1 MSNKDLKKM
10 NGEKRVFAI
19 RLQNARKVSG
29 MSQAELA
36 SKMSELQ
43 SVCPAMY
50 KGVSSTAIEK
60 YENGVM
66 VPDNDIIMV
75 TIAKALNTN
84 VANLRRPFRVTIGE
98 FDFRKKSKLGKK
110 SVERIKIMARQRI
123 EKYVE
128 VERLLNEEIGCKVD
142 FCHLVVRNRND
153 ARAIAYKLRQE
164 WNMGIG
170 PISNAINLL
179 ENNGVKVI
187 EVEED
192 PELFDG
198 TSSMV
203 DGIPVVVLNANVGDT
218 SNPKHHNTYE
228 RRNLTLF
235 HELGHQLMNIADDIE
250 DKEKENICNAFASEF
265 LIPSE
270 MFIKIFG
277 PKRTGISF
285 FELKDVQREYGI
297 SARALMYKASE
308 LGVITPSR
316 YKYFNISL
324 NKDPNLRY
332 AIDETVMPPQH
343 SSRFERLVYRALAS
357 EVISI
362 SKAAELLDKS
372 VSDVL
377 DNFKINTANENN
389 C

>member
-43 SVCPAMY
+43 SVCPMMY

-110 SVERIKIMARQRI
+110 AVERIKIMARQRI

-179 ENNGVKVI
+179 ENHGVKVI

-235 HELGHQLMNIADDIE
+235 HELGHQLMNIAEDIE

-265 LIPSE
+265 LIPSD

-297 SARALMYKASE
+297 SARALMHKASE

-324 NKDPNLRY
+324 NKNPQWRD
-332 AIDETVMPPQH
+332 AIDETAMLPQH

>member
-1 MSNKDLKKM
+1 MSK
-10 NGEKRVFAI
+10 EKEVFAI

-60 YENGVM
+60 YEKGVM

-84 VANLRRPFRVTIGE
+84 VANLRRPFRVMIGK
-98 FDFRKKSKLGKK
+98 FAFRKKSKLGKK
-110 SVERIKIMARQRI
+110 AVERILILAQQRI

-128 VERLLNEEIGCKVD
+128 VERLLNEEIGCNID
-142 FCHLVVRNRND
+142 FSNFVVRNKND
-153 ARAIAYKLRQE
+153 ARAIANMLRKE

-170 PISNAINLL
+170 PISSAINLL
-179 ENNGVKVI
+179 ESHGVKVI

-198 TSSMV
+198 TSSTVEGM
-203 DGIPVVVLNANVGDT
+203 PVVVLNSNEGDPA
-218 SNPKHHNTYE
+218 NPKHHNTYE

-235 HELGHQLMNIADDIE
+235 HELGHQLMNIADDID

-297 SARALMYKASE
+297 SARALMHKASE

-324 NKDPNLRY
+324 NKNPQWRD
-332 AIDETVMPPQH
+332 AIDETAMLPQH
-343 SSRFERLVYRALAS
+343 STRFKRLVYRALATD
-357 EVISI
+357 VISI
-362 SKAAELLDKS
+362 SKSAELLDKS

-377 DNFKINTANENN
+377 DNFKINTVNENN

>member
-1 MSNKDLKKM
+1 MSKENK
-10 NGEKRVFAI
+10 VFAI
-19 RLQNARKVSG
+19 RLQNARKVNG
-29 MSQAELA
+29 ISQAELA

-43 SVCPAMY
+43 SVCPVMY
-50 KGVSSTAIEK
+50 KAVSSTAIEK
-60 YENGVM
+60 YEKGVM
-66 VPDNDIIMV
+66 VPDSDIIMV

-84 VANLRRPFRVTIGE
+84 VDNLRRPFKVMIGE

-110 SVERIKIMARQRI
+110 AVEKIKILAQQRI

-142 FCHLVVRNRND
+142 FSDIVVRD
-153 ARAIAYKLRQE
+153 KIQARIIANKLRKE
-164 WNMGIG
+164 WNMGYG

-179 ENNGVKVI
+179 ESHGVKVI

-198 TSSMV
+198 TSNKV
-203 DGIPVVVLNANVGDT
+203 DGIPVVVLNANSGD
-218 SNPKHHNTYE
+218 SKNPKHINTYE

-235 HELGHQLMNIADDIE
+235 HELGHQLMNIADDVS

-265 LIPSE
+265 LIPSRT
-270 MFIKIFG
+270 FIQIFG
-277 PKRTGISF
+277 IKRTGISL
-285 FELKDVQREYGI
+285 FELRDVQREYGI

-316 YKYFNISL
+316 FKYFNISL

-332 AIDETVMPPQH
+332 AIDETVMLAQH

-377 DNFKINTANENN
+377 DSFKINTANENN

>member
-1 MSNKDLKKM
+1 MSK
-10 NGEKRVFAI
+10 EKEVFAI

-84 VANLRRPFRVTIGE
+84 VANLRRPFRVMIGK
-98 FDFRKKSKLGKK
+98 FAFRKKSKLGKK
-110 SVERIKIMARQRI
+110 AVERILILAQQRI

-128 VERLLNEEIGCKVD
+128 VERLLNEEIGCNVD
-142 FCHLVVRNRND
+142 FSNFVVRNKND
-153 ARAIAYKLRQE
+153 ARAIANMLRKE

-170 PISNAINLL
+170 PISSAINLL
-179 ENNGVKVI
+179 ESHGVKVI

-198 TSSMV
+198 TSSTVEGM
-203 DGIPVVVLNANVGDT
+203 PVVVLNSNEGDPA
-218 SNPKHHNTYE
+218 NPKHHNTYE

-235 HELGHQLMNIADDIE
+235 HELGHQLMNIADDID

-277 PKRTGISF
+277 AKRTGISF

-297 SARALMYKASE
+297 SARALMHKASE

-324 NKDPNLRY
+324 NKNPQWRD
-332 AIDETVMPPQH
+332 AIDETAMLPQH
-343 SSRFERLVYRALAS
+343 STRFKRLVYRALATD
-357 EVISI
+357 VISI
-362 SKAAELLDKS
+362 SKSAELLDKS

>member
-1 MSNKDLKKM
+1 MSK
-10 NGEKRVFAI
+10 EKEVFAI

-60 YENGVM
+60 YEKGVM

-84 VANLRRPFRVTIGE
+84 VANLRRPFRVMIGK
-98 FDFRKKSKLGKK
+98 FAFRKKSKLGKK
-110 SVERIKIMARQRI
+110 AVERILILAQQRI

-128 VERLLNEEIGCKVD
+128 VERLLNEEIGCNVD
-142 FCHLVVRNRND
+142 FSNFVVRNKND
-153 ARAIAYKLRQE
+153 ARAIANMLRKE

-170 PISNAINLL
+170 PISSAINLL
-179 ENNGVKVI
+179 ESHGVKVI

-198 TSSMV
+198 TSSTVEGM
-203 DGIPVVVLNANVGDT
+203 PVVVLNSNEGDPA
-218 SNPKHHNTYE
+218 NPKHHNTYE

-235 HELGHQLMNIADDIE
+235 HELGHQLMNIADDID

-277 PKRTGISF
+277 AKRTGISF

-297 SARALMYKASE
+297 SARALMHKASE

-324 NKDPNLRY
+324 NKNPQWRD
-332 AIDETVMPPQH
+332 AIDETAMLPQH
-343 SSRFERLVYRALAS
+343 STRFKRLVYRALATD
-357 EVISI
+357 VISI
-362 SKAAELLDKS
+362 SKSAELLDKS

-377 DNFKINTANENN
+377 DNFKINTVNENN

>member
-1 MSNKDLKKM
+1 MKN
-10 NGEKRVFAI
+10 EKEVFAI

-43 SVCPAMY
+43 SVCPVMY

-84 VANLRRPFRVTIGE
+84 VANLRRPFRVKIGK

-110 SVERIKIMARQRI
+110 AVERIKIMAQQRI

-128 VERLLNEEIGCKVD
+128 VERLLNEEIGCKVN
-142 FCHLVVRNRND
+142 FSHMVVHNRND
-153 ARAIAYKLRQE
+153 ARVIANKLRQE

-179 ENNGVKVI
+179 ENHGVKVI

-203 DGIPVVVLNANVGDT
+203 DEIPVVVLNANAGD
-218 SNPKHHNTYE
+218 SSDPKHYNTYE

-235 HELGHQLMNIADDIE
+235 HELGHQLMNIADDVE

-277 PKRTGISF
+277 AKRTGISF

-324 NKDPNLRY
+324 NKNPDLRY
-332 AIDETVMPPQH
+332 AIDETVMPQQH

-372 VSDVL
+372 VSEVL
-377 DNFKINTANENN
+377 DNFKINTANEIY

>member
-1 MSNKDLKKM
+1 MSK
-10 NGEKRVFAI
+10 EKEVFAI

-110 SVERIKIMARQRI
+110 AVERIKIMARQRI

-179 ENNGVKVI
+179 ENHGVKVI

-250 DKEKENICNAFASEF
+250 DKEKEKICNAFASEF
-265 LIPSE
+265 LIPSD

>member
-1 MSNKDLKKM
+1 MSK
-10 NGEKRVFAI
+10 EKEVFAI

-60 YENGVM
+60 YEKGVM

-84 VANLRRPFRVTIGE
+84 VANLRRPFRVMIGK
-98 FDFRKKSKLGKK
+98 FAFRKKSKLGKK
-110 SVERIKIMARQRI
+110 AVERILILAQQRI

-128 VERLLNEEIGCKVD
+128 VERLLNEEIGCNID
-142 FCHLVVRNRND
+142 FSNFVVRNKND
-153 ARAIAYKLRQE
+153 ARAIANMLRKE

-170 PISNAINLL
+170 PISSAINLL
-179 ENNGVKVI
+179 ESHGVKVI

-198 TSSMV
+198 TSSTVEGM
-203 DGIPVVVLNANVGDT
+203 PVVVLNSNEGDPA
-218 SNPKHHNTYE
+218 NPKHHNTYE

-235 HELGHQLMNIADDIE
+235 HELGHQLMNIADDID

-277 PKRTGISF
+277 AKRTGISF

-316 YKYFNISL
+316 FKYFNISL
-324 NKDPNLRY
+324 NKNPDLRY
-332 AIDETVMPPQH
+332 AIDETVMPQQH

-372 VSDVL
+372 VSEVL
-377 DNFKINTANENN
+377 DNFKINTANEIY

>member
-1 MSNKDLKKM
+1 MSK
-10 NGEKRVFAI
+10 EKEVFAI

-60 YENGVM
+60 YEKGVM

-84 VANLRRPFRVTIGE
+84 VANLRRPFRVMIGK
-98 FDFRKKSKLGKK
+98 FAFRKKSKLGKK
-110 SVERIKIMARQRI
+110 AVERILILAQQRI

-128 VERLLNEEIGCKVD
+128 VERLLNEEIGCNVD
-142 FCHLVVRNRND
+142 FSNFVVRNKND
-153 ARAIAYKLRQE
+153 ARAIANMLRKE

-170 PISNAINLL
+170 PISSAINLL
-179 ENNGVKVI
+179 ESHGVKVI

-198 TSSMV
+198 TSSTVEGM
-203 DGIPVVVLNANVGDT
+203 PVVVLNSNEGD
-218 SNPKHHNTYE
+218 SANPKHHNTYE

-235 HELGHQLMNIADDIE
+235 HELGHQLMNIADDID

-277 PKRTGISF
+277 AKRTGISF

-297 SARALMYKASE
+297 SARALMHKASE

-324 NKDPNLRY
+324 NKNPQWRD
-332 AIDETVMPPQH
+332 AIDETAMLPQH
-343 SSRFERLVYRALAS
+343 STRFKRLVYRALATD
-357 EVISI
+357 VISI
-362 SKAAELLDKS
+362 SKSAELLDKS

>member
-1 MSNKDLKKM
+1 MSK
-10 NGEKRVFAI
+10 EKEVFAI

-60 YENGVM
+60 YEKGVM

-110 SVERIKIMARQRI
+110 AVERIKIMARQRI

-128 VERLLNEEIGCKVD
+128 VERLLNEEIGCNID
-142 FCHLVVRNRND
+142 FSNFVVRNKND
-153 ARAIAYKLRQE
+153 ARAIATMLRKE

-179 ENNGVKVI
+179 ENHGVKVI

-250 DKEKENICNAFASEF
+250 DKEKEKICNAFASEF

-308 LGVITPSR
+308 LGVITTSR
-316 YKYFNISL
+316 FKYFNISL

>member
-1 MSNKDLKKM
+1 MSK
-10 NGEKRVFAI
+10 EKEVFAI

-60 YENGVM
+60 YEKGVM

-84 VANLRRPFRVTIGE
+84 VANLRRPFRVMIGK
-98 FDFRKKSKLGKK
+98 FAFRKKSKLGKK
-110 SVERIKIMARQRI
+110 AVERILILAQQRI

-128 VERLLNEEIGCKVD
+128 VERLLNEEIGCNVD
-142 FCHLVVRNRND
+142 FSNFVVRNKND
-153 ARAIAYKLRQE
+153 ARAIANMLRKE

-170 PISNAINLL
+170 PISSAINLL
-179 ENNGVKVI
+179 ESHGVKVI

-198 TSSMV
+198 TSSTVEGM
-203 DGIPVVVLNANVGDT
+203 PVVVLNSNEGDPA
-218 SNPKHHNTYE
+218 NPKHHNTYE

-235 HELGHQLMNIADDIE
+235 HELGHQLMNIADDID

-297 SARALMYKASE
+297 SARALMHKASE

-324 NKDPNLRY
+324 NKNPQWRD
-332 AIDETVMPPQH
+332 AIDETAMLPQH
-343 SSRFERLVYRALAS
+343 STRFKRLVYRALAS

>member
-1 MSNKDLKKM
+1 MSK
-10 NGEKRVFAI
+10 EKEVFAI

-60 YENGVM
+60 YEKGVM

-84 VANLRRPFRVTIGE
+84 VANLRRPFRVMIGK
-98 FDFRKKSKLGKK
+98 FAFRKKSKLGKK
-110 SVERIKIMARQRI
+110 AVERILILAQQRI

-128 VERLLNEEIGCKVD
+128 VERLLNEEIGCNVD
-142 FCHLVVRNRND
+142 FSNFVVRNKND
-153 ARAIAYKLRQE
+153 ARAIANMLRKE

-170 PISNAINLL
+170 PISSAINLL
-179 ENNGVKVI
+179 ESHGVKVI

-198 TSSMV
+198 TSSTVEGM
-203 DGIPVVVLNANVGDT
+203 PVVVLNSNEGDPA
-218 SNPKHHNTYE
+218 NPKHHNTYE

-235 HELGHQLMNIADDIE
+235 HELGHQLMNIADDID

-324 NKDPNLRY
+324 NKNPQWRD
-332 AIDETVMPPQH
+332 AIDETAMLPQH
-343 SSRFERLVYRALAS
+343 STRFKRLVYRALATD
-357 EVISI
+357 VISI
-362 SKAAELLDKS
+362 SKSAELLDKS

>member
-1 MSNKDLKKM
+1 MSKENK
-10 NGEKRVFAI
+10 VFAI

-43 SVCPAMY
+43 SVCPVMY

-84 VANLRRPFRVTIGE
+84 VANLRRPFRVKIGE
-98 FDFRKKSKLGKK
+98 FEFRKKSKLGKK
-110 SVERIKIMARQRI
+110 AVERIKIMAQQRI

-128 VERLLNEEIGCKVD
+128 VERLLNEEIGCKVN
-142 FCHLVVRNRND
+142 FSHLVVHNRND
-153 ARAIAYKLRQE
+153 ARVIANKLRQE

-179 ENNGVKVI
+179 ENHGVKVI

-203 DGIPVVVLNANVGDT
+203 DGIPVVVLNANAGD
-218 SNPKHHNTYE
+218 SSDPKHHNTYE

-235 HELGHQLMNIADDIE
+235 HELGHQLMNITDDIN

-270 MFIKIFG
+270 MFIKLFG

-332 AIDETVMPPQH
+332 AIDETVMPAQH

-377 DNFKINTANENN
+377 DNFKINTANEIYS
-389 C
+389 

>member
-1 MSNKDLKKM
+1 MSK
-10 NGEKRVFAI
+10 EKEVFAI

-60 YENGVM
+60 YEKGVM

-84 VANLRRPFRVTIGE
+84 VANLRRPFRVMIGK
-98 FDFRKKSKLGKK
+98 FAFRKKSKLGKK
-110 SVERIKIMARQRI
+110 AVERILILAQQRI

-128 VERLLNEEIGCKVD
+128 VERLLNEEIGCNVD
-142 FCHLVVRNRND
+142 FSNFVVRNKND
-153 ARAIAYKLRQE
+153 ARAIANMLRKE

-170 PISNAINLL
+170 PISSAINLL
-179 ENNGVKVI
+179 ESHGVKVI

-198 TSSMV
+198 TSSTVEGM
-203 DGIPVVVLNANVGDT
+203 PVVVLNSNEGDPA
-218 SNPKHHNTYE
+218 NPKHHNTYE

-235 HELGHQLMNIADDIE
+235 HELGHQLMNIADDID

-277 PKRTGISF
+277 AKRTGISF

-297 SARALMYKASE
+297 SARALMHKASE

-324 NKDPNLRY
+324 NKNPQWRD
-332 AIDETVMPPQH
+332 AIDETAMLPQH
-343 SSRFERLVYRALAS
+343 STRFKRLVYRALATD
-357 EVISI
+357 VISI
-362 SKAAELLDKS
+362 SKSAELLDKS

-377 DNFKINTANENN
+377 DNFKINTANEINS
-389 C
+389 

>member
-1 MSNKDLKKM
+1 MSK
-10 NGEKRVFAI
+10 EKEVFAI

-110 SVERIKIMARQRI
+110 AVERIKIMARQRI

-179 ENNGVKVI
+179 ENHGVKVI

-250 DKEKENICNAFASEF
+250 DKEKEKICNAFASEF

>member
-1 MSNKDLKKM
+1 MSK
-10 NGEKRVFAI
+10 EKEVFAI

-60 YENGVM
+60 YEKGVM

-84 VANLRRPFRVTIGE
+84 VANLRRPFRVMIGK
-98 FDFRKKSKLGKK
+98 FAFRKKSKLGKK
-110 SVERIKIMARQRI
+110 AVERILILAQQRI

-128 VERLLNEEIGCKVD
+128 VERLLNEEIGCNID
-142 FCHLVVRNRND
+142 FSNFVVRNKND
-153 ARAIAYKLRQE
+153 ARAIANMLRKE

-170 PISNAINLL
+170 PISSAINLL
-179 ENNGVKVI
+179 ESHGVKVI

-198 TSSMV
+198 TSSTVEGM
-203 DGIPVVVLNANVGDT
+203 PVVVLNSNEGDPA
-218 SNPKHHNTYE
+218 NPKHHNTYE

-235 HELGHQLMNIADDIE
+235 HELGHQLMNIADDID

-277 PKRTGISF
+277 AKRTGISF

-297 SARALMYKASE
+297 SARALMHKASE

-324 NKDPNLRY
+324 NKNPQWRD
-332 AIDETVMPPQH
+332 AIDETAMLPQH
-343 SSRFERLVYRALAS
+343 STRFKRLVYRALATD
-357 EVISI
+357 VISI
-362 SKAAELLDKS
+362 SKSAELLDKS

>member
-1 MSNKDLKKM
+1 MSK
-10 NGEKRVFAI
+10 EKEVFAI

-43 SVCPAMY
+43 SVCPMMY

-110 SVERIKIMARQRI
+110 AVERIKIMARQRI

-179 ENNGVKVI
+179 ENHGVKVI

-250 DKEKENICNAFASEF
+250 DKEKEKICNAFASEF
-265 LIPSE
+265 LIPSD

-324 NKDPNLRY
+324 NKNPNLRY
-332 AIDETVMPPQH
+332 NIDETVMTAQH

>member
-1 MSNKDLKKM
+1 MSK
-10 NGEKRVFAI
+10 EKEVFAI

-110 SVERIKIMARQRI
+110 AVERIKIMARQRI

-179 ENNGVKVI
+179 ENHGVKVI

-308 LGVITPSR
+308 LGVITTSR
-316 YKYFNISL
+316 FKYFNISL

-343 SSRFERLVYRALAS
+343 SSRFERLGYRALAS

-377 DNFKINTANENN
+377 DNFKINTANEINS
-389 C
+389 

>member
-1 MSNKDLKKM
+1 MSK
-10 NGEKRVFAI
+10 EKEVFAI

-60 YENGVM
+60 YEKGVM

-84 VANLRRPFRVTIGE
+84 VANLRRPFRVMIGK
-98 FDFRKKSKLGKK
+98 FAFRKKSKLGKK
-110 SVERIKIMARQRI
+110 AVERILILAQQRI

-128 VERLLNEEIGCKVD
+128 VERLLNEEIGCNID
-142 FCHLVVRNRND
+142 FSNFVVRNKND
-153 ARAIAYKLRQE
+153 ARAIANMLRKE

-170 PISNAINLL
+170 PISSAINLL
-179 ENNGVKVI
+179 ESHGVKVI

-198 TSSMV
+198 TSSTVEGM
-203 DGIPVVVLNANVGDT
+203 PVVVLNSNEGDPA
-218 SNPKHHNTYE
+218 NPKHHNTYE

-235 HELGHQLMNIADDIE
+235 HELGHQLMNIADDID

-277 PKRTGISF
+277 AKRTGISF

-297 SARALMYKASE
+297 SARALMHKASE

-324 NKDPNLRY
+324 NKNPQWRD
-332 AIDETVMPPQH
+332 AIDETAMLPQH
-343 SSRFERLVYRALAS
+343 STRFKRLVYRALATD
-357 EVISI
+357 VISI
-362 SKAAELLDKS
+362 SKSAELLDKS

-377 DNFKINTANENN
+377 DNFKINTVNENN
-389 C
+389 G

>member
-1 MSNKDLKKM
+1 MSK
-10 NGEKRVFAI
+10 EKEVFAI

-60 YENGVM
+60 YEKGVM

-84 VANLRRPFRVTIGE
+84 VANLRRPFRVMIGK
-98 FDFRKKSKLGKK
+98 FAFRKKSKLGKK
-110 SVERIKIMARQRI
+110 AVERILILAQQRI

-128 VERLLNEEIGCKVD
+128 VERLLNEEIGCNVD
-142 FCHLVVRNRND
+142 FSNFVVRNKND
-153 ARAIAYKLRQE
+153 ARAIANMLRKE

-170 PISNAINLL
+170 PISSAINLL
-179 ENNGVKVI
+179 ESHGVKVI

-198 TSSMV
+198 TSSTVEGM
-203 DGIPVVVLNANVGDT
+203 PVVVLNSNEADPA
-218 SNPKHHNTYE
+218 NPKHHNTYE

-235 HELGHQLMNIADDIE
+235 HELGHQLMNIADDID

-277 PKRTGISF
+277 AKRTGISF

-297 SARALMYKASE
+297 SARALMHKASE

-324 NKDPNLRY
+324 NKNPQWRD
-332 AIDETVMPPQH
+332 AIDETAMLPQH
-343 SSRFERLVYRALAS
+343 STRFKRLVYRALATD
-357 EVISI
+357 VISI
-362 SKAAELLDKS
+362 SKSAELLDKS

>member
-1 MSNKDLKKM
+1 MSKENK
-10 NGEKRVFAI
+10 VFAI
-19 RLQNARKVSG
+19 RLQNARKVNG
-29 MSQAELA
+29 ISQAELA

-43 SVCPAMY
+43 SVCPVMY
-50 KGVSSTAIEK
+50 KAVSSTAIEK
-60 YENGVM
+60 YEKGVM
-66 VPDNDIIMV
+66 VPDSDIIMV

-84 VANLRRPFRVTIGE
+84 VDNLRRPFKVIIGE

-110 SVERIKIMARQRI
+110 AVEKIKILAQQRI

-142 FCHLVVRNRND
+142 FSDIVVRD
-153 ARAIAYKLRQE
+153 KIQARIIANKLRKE
-164 WNMGIG
+164 WNMGYG

-179 ENNGVKVI
+179 ESHGVKVI

-198 TSSMV
+198 TSNKV
-203 DGIPVVVLNANVGDT
+203 DGIPVVVLNANSGD
-218 SNPKHHNTYE
+218 SKNPKHINTYE

-235 HELGHQLMNIADDIE
+235 HELGHQLMNIADDVS

-265 LIPSE
+265 LIPSRT
-270 MFIKIFG
+270 FIQIFG
-277 PKRTGISF
+277 IKRTGISL

-316 YKYFNISL
+316 FKYFNISL
-324 NKDPNLRY
+324 NKNPDLRY
-332 AIDETVMPPQH
+332 AIDETVMPQQH

-377 DNFKINTANENN
+377 DNFKINTANEIY

>member
-1 MSNKDLKKM
+1 MSK
-10 NGEKRVFAI
+10 EKEVFAI

-43 SVCPAMY
+43 SVCPMMY

-110 SVERIKIMARQRI
+110 AVERIKIMARQRI

-128 VERLLNEEIGCKVD
+128 VERLLNEEIGCKVN
-142 FCHLVVRNRND
+142 FSHMVVHNRND

-179 ENNGVKVI
+179 ENHGVKVI

-250 DKEKENICNAFASEF
+250 DKEKEKICNAFASEF

-372 VSDVL
+372 VSEVL
-377 DNFKINTANENN
+377 DNFKINTANEIY

>member
-1 MSNKDLKKM
+1 MSK
-10 NGEKRVFAI
+10 EKEVFAI

-60 YENGVM
+60 YEKGVM

-84 VANLRRPFRVTIGE
+84 VANLRRPFRVMIGK
-98 FDFRKKSKLGKK
+98 FAFRKKSKLGKK
-110 SVERIKIMARQRI
+110 AVERILILAQQRI

-128 VERLLNEEIGCKVD
+128 VERLLNEEIGCNVD
-142 FCHLVVRNRND
+142 FSNFVVRNKND
-153 ARAIAYKLRQE
+153 ARAIANMLRKE

-170 PISNAINLL
+170 PISSAINLL
-179 ENNGVKVI
+179 ESHGVKVI

-198 TSSMV
+198 TSSTVEGM
-203 DGIPVVVLNANVGDT
+203 PVVVLNSNEGDPA
-218 SNPKHHNTYE
+218 NPKHHNTYE

-235 HELGHQLMNIADDIE
+235 HELGHQLMNIADDID

-277 PKRTGISF
+277 AKRTGISF

-297 SARALMYKASE
+297 SARALMC
-308 LGVITPSR
+308 I
-316 YKYFNISL
+316 
-324 NKDPNLRY
+324 
-332 AIDETVMPPQH
+332 
-343 SSRFERLVYRALAS
+343 
-357 EVISI
+357 
-362 SKAAELLDKS
+362 
-372 VSDVL
+372 
-377 DNFKINTANENN
+377 

>member
-1 MSNKDLKKM
+1 MSK
-10 NGEKRVFAI
+10 EKEVFAI
-19 RLQNARKVSG
+19 RLQNARKVIG

-60 YENGVM
+60 YEKGVM

-84 VANLRRPFRVTIGE
+84 VANLRRPFRVMIGK
-98 FDFRKKSKLGKK
+98 FAFRKKSKLGKK
-110 SVERIKIMARQRI
+110 AVERILILAQQRI

-128 VERLLNEEIGCKVD
+128 VERLLNEEIGCNID
-142 FCHLVVRNRND
+142 FSNFVVRNKND
-153 ARAIAYKLRQE
+153 ARAIANMLRKE

-170 PISNAINLL
+170 PISSAINLL
-179 ENNGVKVI
+179 ESHGVKVI

-198 TSSMV
+198 TSSTVEGM
-203 DGIPVVVLNANVGDT
+203 PVVVLNSNEGDPA
-218 SNPKHHNTYE
+218 NPKHHNTYE

-235 HELGHQLMNIADDIE
+235 HELGHQLMNIADDID

-277 PKRTGISF
+277 AKRTGISF

-297 SARALMYKASE
+297 SARALMHKASE

-324 NKDPNLRY
+324 NKNPQWRD
-332 AIDETVMPPQH
+332 AIDETAMLPQH
-343 SSRFERLVYRALAS
+343 STRFKRLVYRALATD
-357 EVISI
+357 VISI
-362 SKAAELLDKS
+362 SKSAELLDKS

>member
-1 MSNKDLKKM
+1 MSKENK
-10 NGEKRVFAI
+10 VFAI
-19 RLQNARKVSG
+19 RLQNARKVNG
-29 MSQAELA
+29 ISQAELA

-43 SVCPAMY
+43 SVCPVMY
-50 KGVSSTAIEK
+50 KAVSSTAIEK
-60 YENGVM
+60 YEKGVM
-66 VPDNDIIMV
+66 VPESDIIMV

-84 VANLRRPFRVTIGE
+84 VDNLRRPFKVMIGE

-110 SVERIKIMARQRI
+110 AVEKIKILAQQRI

-142 FCHLVVRNRND
+142 FSDIVVRD
-153 ARAIAYKLRQE
+153 KIQARIIANKLRKE
-164 WNMGIG
+164 WNMGYG

-179 ENNGVKVI
+179 ESHGVKVI

-198 TSSMV
+198 TSNKV
-203 DGIPVVVLNANVGDT
+203 DGIPVVVLNANSGD
-218 SNPKHHNTYE
+218 SKNPKHINTYE

-235 HELGHQLMNIADDIE
+235 HELGHQLMNIADDVS

-265 LIPSE
+265 LIPSRT
-270 MFIKIFG
+270 FIQIFG
-277 PKRTGISF
+277 IKRTGISL

-316 YKYFNISL
+316 FKYFNISL

-332 AIDETVMPPQH
+332 AIDETVMLAQH

-362 SKAAELLDKS
+362 SKAAELLDKN

-377 DNFKINTANENN
+377 DSFKINTANENN

>member
-1 MSNKDLKKM
+1 MSK
-10 NGEKRVFAI
+10 EKEVFAI

-110 SVERIKIMARQRI
+110 AVERIKIMARQRI
-123 EKYVE
+123 AKYVE

-179 ENNGVKVI
+179 ENHGVKVI

-250 DKEKENICNAFASEF
+250 DKEKEKICNAFASEF

>member
-1 MSNKDLKKM
+1 MSKENK
-10 NGEKRVFAI
+10 VFAI
-19 RLQNARKVSG
+19 RLQNARKVNG
-29 MSQAELA
+29 ISQAELA

-43 SVCPAMY
+43 SVCPVMY
-50 KGVSSTAIEK
+50 KAVSSTAIEK
-60 YENGVM
+60 YEKGVM
-66 VPDNDIIMV
+66 VPDSDIIMV

-110 SVERIKIMARQRI
+110 AVERIKIMARQRI

-179 ENNGVKVI
+179 ENHGVKVI

-250 DKEKENICNAFASEF
+250 DKEKEKICNAFASEF

-285 FELKDVQREYGI
+285 FALKDVQREYGI
-297 SARALMYKASE
+297 SARALMHKASE

-324 NKDPNLRY
+324 NKNPQWRD
-332 AIDETVMPPQH
+332 AIDETAMLPQH
-343 SSRFERLVYRALAS
+343 STRFKRLVYRALATD
-357 EVISI
+357 VISI
-362 SKAAELLDKS
+362 SKSAELLDKS

-377 DNFKINTANENN
+377 DNFKINTVNENN

>member
-1 MSNKDLKKM
+1 MSK
-10 NGEKRVFAI
+10 EKEVFAI

-60 YENGVM
+60 YEKGVM

-84 VANLRRPFRVTIGE
+84 VANLRRPFRVMIGK
-98 FDFRKKSKLGKK
+98 FAFRKKSKLGKK
-110 SVERIKIMARQRI
+110 AVERILILAQQRI

-128 VERLLNEEIGCKVD
+128 VERLLNEEIGCNID
-142 FCHLVVRNRND
+142 FSNFVVRNKND
-153 ARAIAYKLRQE
+153 ARAIANMLRKE

-170 PISNAINLL
+170 PISSAINLL
-179 ENNGVKVI
+179 ESHGVKVI

-198 TSSMV
+198 TSSTVEGM
-203 DGIPVVVLNANVGDT
+203 PVVVLNSNEGDPA
-218 SNPKHHNTYE
+218 NPKHHNTYE

-235 HELGHQLMNIADDIE
+235 HELGHQLMNIADDID

-277 PKRTGISF
+277 AKRTGISF

>member
-1 MSNKDLKKM
+1 MNKQKA
-10 NGEKRVFAI
+10 VFPI

-36 SKMSELQ
+36 SRMSELE
-43 SVCPAMY
+43 SECSLMY
-50 KGVSSTAIEK
+50 KAVSSTAIEK

-66 VPDNDIIMV
+66 VPDNDIITV
-75 TIAKALNTN
+75 TIAKVLNTN
-84 VANLRRPFRVTIGE
+84 VANLWRPFGVQIGE
-98 FDFRKKSKLGKK
+98 FCFRKRSKLGKK
-110 SVERIKIMARQRI
+110 AVERIKIIAHLRI

-128 VERLLNEEIGCKVD
+128 VERLLNEEIGCNVD
-142 FCHLVVRNRND
+142 FSDFVVRDRND
-153 ARAIAYKLRQE
+153 ARVIANKLRQE

-179 ENNGVKVI
+179 ENHGVKVI

-198 TSSMV
+198 TSNTV
-203 DGIPVVVLNANVGDT
+203 DGIPIVVLNANGGDT
-218 SNPKHHNTYE
+218 SNAKHHNTYE

-235 HELGHQLMNIADDIE
+235 HELGHQLMNIADDI
-250 DKEKENICNAFASEF
+250 DDREKENICNAFASEF
-265 LIPSE
+265 LIPTE

-277 PKRTGISF
+277 AKRTGISL

-324 NKDPNLRY
+324 NKNPQLRD
-332 AIDETVMPPQH
+332 AIDETVMQPQH
-343 SSRFERLVYRALAS
+343 SSRFERLVYRALATD
-357 EVISI
+357 VISI

-372 VSDVL
+372 VSDVH
-377 DNFKINTANENN
+377 DNFKINTAYDSNY
-389 C
+389 

>member
-1 MSNKDLKKM
+1 MSK
-10 NGEKRVFAI
+10 EKEVFAI

-60 YENGVM
+60 YEKGVM

-84 VANLRRPFRVTIGE
+84 VANLRRPFRVMIGK
-98 FDFRKKSKLGKK
+98 FAFRKKSKLGKK
-110 SVERIKIMARQRI
+110 AVERILILAQQRI

-128 VERLLNEEIGCKVD
+128 VERLLNEEIGCNID
-142 FCHLVVRNRND
+142 FSNFVVRNKND
-153 ARAIAYKLRQE
+153 ARAIANMLRKE

-170 PISNAINLL
+170 PISSAINLL
-179 ENNGVKVI
+179 ESHGVKVI

-198 TSSMV
+198 TSSTVEGM
-203 DGIPVVVLNANVGDT
+203 PVVVLNSNEGDPA
-218 SNPKHHNTYE
+218 NPKHHNTYE

-235 HELGHQLMNIADDIE
+235 HELGHQLMNIADDID

-277 PKRTGISF
+277 AKRTSISF

-297 SARALMYKASE
+297 SARALMHKASE

-324 NKDPNLRY
+324 NKNPQWRD
-332 AIDETVMPPQH
+332 AIDETAMLPQH
-343 SSRFERLVYRALAS
+343 STRFKRLVYRALATD
-357 EVISI
+357 VISI
-362 SKAAELLDKS
+362 SKSAELLDKS

-377 DNFKINTANENN
+377 DNFKINTVNENN

>member
-1 MSNKDLKKM
+1 M

-36 SKMSELQ
+36 LKMSELQ

-110 SVERIKIMARQRI
+110 AVERIKIMARQRI

-142 FCHLVVRNRND
+142 FSNLVVHNRNE

-235 HELGHQLMNIADDIE
+235 HELGHQLMNIAEDIE

-308 LGVITPSR
+308 LGVITTSR
-316 YKYFNISL
+316 FKYFNISL

>member
-1 MSNKDLKKM
+1 MSKENK
-10 NGEKRVFAI
+10 VFAI
-19 RLQNARKVSG
+19 RLQNARKVNG
-29 MSQAELA
+29 ISQAELA

-43 SVCPAMY
+43 SVCPVMY
-50 KGVSSTAIEK
+50 KAVSSTAIEK
-60 YENGVM
+60 YEKGVM
-66 VPDNDIIMV
+66 VPDSDIIMV

-84 VANLRRPFRVTIGE
+84 VDNLRRPFKVMIGE

-110 SVERIKIMARQRI
+110 AVEKIKILAQQRI

-142 FCHLVVRNRND
+142 FSDIVVRD
-153 ARAIAYKLRQE
+153 KIQARIIANKLRKE
-164 WNMGIG
+164 WNMGYG

-179 ENNGVKVI
+179 ESHGVKVI

-198 TSSMV
+198 TSNKV
-203 DGIPVVVLNANVGDT
+203 DGIPVVVLNANSGD
-218 SNPKHHNTYE
+218 SKNPKHINTYE

-235 HELGHQLMNIADDIE
+235 HELGHQLMNIADDVS

-265 LIPSE
+265 LIPSRT
-270 MFIKIFG
+270 FIQIFG
-277 PKRTGISF
+277 IKRTGISL

-316 YKYFNISL
+316 FKYFNISL

-332 AIDETVMPPQH
+332 AIDETVMLAQH

-377 DNFKINTANENN
+377 DNFKINTANEINS
-389 C
+389 

>member
-1 MSNKDLKKM
+1 
-10 NGEKRVFAI
+10 
-19 RLQNARKVSG
+19 
-29 MSQAELA
+29 
-36 SKMSELQ
+36 
-43 SVCPAMY
+43 
-50 KGVSSTAIEK
+50 
-60 YENGVM
+60 M
-66 VPDNDIIMV
+66 VV
-75 TIAKALNTN
+75 
-84 VANLRRPFRVTIGE
+84 
-98 FDFRKKSKLGKK
+98 
-110 SVERIKIMARQRI
+110 
-123 EKYVE
+123 
-128 VERLLNEEIGCKVD
+128 
-142 FCHLVVRNRND
+142 HNRND
-153 ARAIAYKLRQE
+153 ARVIANKLRQE

-179 ENNGVKVI
+179 ENHGVKVI

-250 DKEKENICNAFASEF
+250 DKEKEKICNAFASEF
-265 LIPSE
+265 LIPSD

-308 LGVITPSR
+308 LGVITTSR
-316 YKYFNISL
+316 FKYFNISL

-332 AIDETVMPPQH
+332 AIDETVIPPQH
-343 SSRFERLVYRALAS
+343 STRFERLVYRALAS

-377 DNFKINTANENN
+377 DNFKINTANEINS
-389 C
+389 

>member
-1 MSNKDLKKM
+1 MSK
-10 NGEKRVFAI
+10 EKEVFAI

-60 YENGVM
+60 YEKGVM

-84 VANLRRPFRVTIGE
+84 VANLRRPFRVMIGK
-98 FDFRKKSKLGKK
+98 FAFRKKSKLGKK
-110 SVERIKIMARQRI
+110 AVERILILAQQRI

-128 VERLLNEEIGCKVD
+128 VERLLNEEIGCNVD
-142 FCHLVVRNRND
+142 FSNFVVRNKND
-153 ARAIAYKLRQE
+153 ARAIANMLRKE

-170 PISNAINLL
+170 PISSAINLL
-179 ENNGVKVI
+179 ESHGVKVI

-198 TSSMV
+198 TSSTVEGM
-203 DGIPVVVLNANVGDT
+203 PVVVLNSNEGDPA
-218 SNPKHHNTYE
+218 NPKHHNTYE

-235 HELGHQLMNIADDIE
+235 HELGHQLMNIADDID

-277 PKRTGISF
+277 AKRTGISL

-316 YKYFNISL
+316 FKYFNISL
-324 NKDPNLRY
+324 NKNPDLRY
-332 AIDETVMPPQH
+332 AIDETVMLAQH

>member
-1 MSNKDLKKM
+1 M
-10 NGEKRVFAI
+10 

-110 SVERIKIMARQRI
+110 AVERIKIMARQRI

-142 FCHLVVRNRND
+142 FSHLVVRNRND

-179 ENNGVKVI
+179 ENHGVKVI

-250 DKEKENICNAFASEF
+250 DKEKEKICNAFASEF

-308 LGVITPSR
+308 LGVITTSR
-316 YKYFNISL
+316 FKYFNISL

>member
-1 MSNKDLKKM
+1 MKN
-10 NGEKRVFAI
+10 EKEVFAI

-43 SVCPAMY
+43 SVCPVMY

-110 SVERIKIMARQRI
+110 AVERIKIMARQRI

-179 ENNGVKVI
+179 ENHGVKVI

-250 DKEKENICNAFASEF
+250 DKEKEKICNAFASEF
-265 LIPSE
+265 LIPSD

-324 NKDPNLRY
+324 NKNLQWRD
-332 AIDETVMPPQH
+332 AIDETVMLPQH
-343 SSRFERLVYRALAS
+343 STRFKRLVYRALATD
-357 EVISI
+357 VISI
-362 SKAAELLDKS
+362 SKSAELLDKS

-377 DNFKINTANENN
+377 DNFKINTVNENN

>member
-1 MSNKDLKKM
+1 MSK
-10 NGEKRVFAI
+10 EKEVFAI

-43 SVCPAMY
+43 SVCPMMY

-110 SVERIKIMARQRI
+110 AVERIKIMARQRI

-128 VERLLNEEIGCKVD
+128 VERLLNEEIGCKVN
-142 FCHLVVRNRND
+142 FSHMVVHNRND
-153 ARAIAYKLRQE
+153 ARVIANKLRQE

-179 ENNGVKVI
+179 ENHGVKVI

-250 DKEKENICNAFASEF
+250 DKEKEKICNAFASEL
-265 LIPSE
+265 LIPSD

-308 LGVITPSR
+308 LGVITTSR
-316 YKYFNISL
+316 FKYFNISL

-332 AIDETVMPPQH
+332 AIDETVIPPQH
-343 SSRFERLVYRALAS
+343 STRFERLVYRALAS

-377 DNFKINTANENN
+377 DNFKINTANEINS
-389 C
+389 

>member
-1 MSNKDLKKM
+1 MSK
-10 NGEKRVFAI
+10 EKEVFAI

-110 SVERIKIMARQRI
+110 AVERIKIMARQRI

-179 ENNGVKVI
+179 ENHGVKVI

-250 DKEKENICNAFASEF
+250 DKEKEKICNAFASEF

-270 MFIKIFG
+270 MFIKILG

>member
-1 MSNKDLKKM
+1 MSK
-10 NGEKRVFAI
+10 EKEVFAI

-43 SVCPAMY
+43 SVCPMMY

-110 SVERIKIMARQRI
+110 AVERIKIMARQRI

-142 FCHLVVRNRND
+142 FSHLVVRNRND

-179 ENNGVKVI
+179 ENHGVKVI

-250 DKEKENICNAFASEF
+250 DKEKEKICNAFASEF
-265 LIPSE
+265 LIPSD

-308 LGVITPSR
+308 LGVITTSR
-316 YKYFNISL
+316 FKYFNISL

-372 VSDVL
+372 VSEVL
-377 DNFKINTANENN
+377 DNFKINTANEIY